1 MKLIVGLGNPGDK
14 YEKTRHNV
22 GFRVCDELQNKLGME
37 GWKYEKKYE
46 AEIVEDKEKQIVLIK
61 PQTFMNLSGK
71 SVSEYAKFFKIDSA
85 DILVI
90 YDDIDLMFGETRFRD
105 RGSSAGHK
113 GMQSI
118 IDLMGTNEIVR
129 VKVGIGHE
137 EKKIPTEAFVLQK
150 FSDEEEEKLPE
161 IIQEACEKTMAAELQ

>member
-1 MKLIVGLGNPGDK
+1 MKLVVGLGNPGDK

-22 GFRVCDELQNKLGME
+22 GFRVCDELRNKLGM
-37 GWKYEKKYE
+37 GDWKYEKKYE
-46 AEIVEDKEKQIVLIK
+46 AEIAEDKEKQLTLMK

-71 SVSEYAKFFKIDSA
+71 SVSQYANFFKIDPV

-90 YDDIDLMFGETRFRD
+90 YDDVDLMFGEVRFRD
-105 RGSSAGHK
+105 KGSSAGHK

-118 IDLMGTNEIVR
+118 IDLIGTSEFPRMKI
-129 VKVGIGHE
+129 GIGHE

-150 FSDEEEEKLPE
+150 FGEEEGDELPE
-161 IIQEACEKTMAAELQ
+161 IIQKACEITQDRL